1 MYSTCLFCSSDLG
14 RNEALY
20 DFPIGRRLA
29 FDGRKGRLWVVCRQC
44 ERWNLTP
51 IEERW
56 EAIEQAERQ
65 FRAARQRVSTENV
78 GLARLAD
85 RTELVRIGEPLRPEY
100 AAWRY
105 GDQFGRRRRRQI
117 LIAGGGL
124 GAIGA
129 VLTGG
134 AMAGV
139 SIGVFGGLIGGGINA
154 IVHGRPEEIV
164 ARIRTDTAGTIAVR
178 RRHLAETRL
187 VPGNDSPLALE
198 IRYKGGEARLDGREA
213 LRVAG
218 TLMPHVNRYGG
229 KHELV
234 TAAVHALDE
243 AGGADGYLEK
253 LSRYAPRSTEVPLNW
268 SHTKRKPRSGWTGA
282 YTSGLYGLSSP
293 DRLALEMA
301 LHEEAE
307 LRAVRG
313 QLVELERAWRDAEEI
328 AAIADDM
335 LMPSSIQKAMDRLRR
350 MAHDALHTT
359 ANG

>member
-1 MYSTCLFCSSDLG
+1 MYSTCLFCNADLG

-20 DFPIGRRLA
+20 DFPVGRRIA
-29 FDGRKGRLWVVCRQC
+29 FDSRKGRLWVVCRQC

-56 EAIEQAERQ
+56 EAIEEAERR
-65 FRAARQRVSTENV
+65 FRAAWQRLSTENI
-78 GLARLAD
+78 GLTRLPD

-117 LIAGGGL
+117 LIASGGL

-129 VLTGG
+129 LLASG

-139 SIGVFGGLIGGGINA
+139 SVAVFGGLIGSGINSA
-154 IVHGRPEEIV
+154 LHGNPERII
-164 ARIRTDTAGTIAVR
+164 ARIRTEGAGKVAVR

-187 VPGNDSPLALE
+187 ERGTEGPLAVEL
-198 IRYKGGEARLDGREA
+198 RYKGGAARLEGREA

-234 TAAVHALDE
+234 KAAAGALDD
-243 AGGADGYLEK
+243 AGGAEGFVERMGKFASDWT
-253 LSRYAPRSTEVPLNW
+253 AVPLNRT
-268 SHTKRKPRSGWTGA
+268 STKRKARRNWGGA
-282 YTSGLYGLSSP
+282 FTSGLFGLDAP

-307 LRAVRG
+307 MRALRGELA
-313 QLVELERAWRDAEEI
+313 ELERAWRDAEEI
-328 AAIADDM
+328 AEIADDL
-335 LMPSSIQKAMDRLRR
+335 LMPSSIQRTVERIRRL
-350 MAHDALHTT
+350 AQ
-359 ANG
+359 